1 MKVPSS
7 SDTAL
12 TESQGEESVASVNG
26 NVDEPKRLDVAAED
40 AALVDSKLPKPK
52 SRFTVK
58 AVPKEV
64 YINNEFIR
72 VVFNSIL
79 TFLPGREVESTV
91 GQ

>member
-1 MKVPSS
+1 MHEKKLNFNQANLLIFVTYLLYVKVPSS

-58 AVPKEV
+58 TVPKEV
-64 YINNEFIR
+64 YSNKFID
-72 VVFNSIL
+72 
-79 TFLPGREVESTV
+79 
-91 GQ
+91 

>member
-1 MKVPSS
+1 MYACNGIILSTDQLANIYDFCYTYVQVPSS

-26 NVDEPKRLDVAAED
+26 NVDEPKRLVVAAED

-58 AVPKEV
+58 MVPKEV
-64 YINNEFIR
+64 TTNK
-72 VVFNSIL
+72 
-79 TFLPGREVESTV
+79 
-91 GQ
+91 